1 MGIKNTI
8 TLVQAGESDGKINK
22 KKATMMLDY
31 GVEVSIIDTTFACKI
46 GCMIDESQTQK
57 CVGIGETHT

>member
-31 GVEVSIIDTTFACKI
+31 GVEVSIIDTTLL
-46 GCMIDESQTQK
+46 
-57 CVGIGETHT
+57 VR